1 MEAEFFAVD
10 GPLLGERFP
19 LGSGAVH
26 IGSAPA
32 AHIRLTEVDAAP
44 QHCTVRFEDGRFH
57 IVDHR
62 SPAGTYVNGMR
73 IARHCLE
80 PDDQVSI
87 CETVLLYR
95 EDPAVGQSESQ
106 QHTLLRACSLLFL
119 FRALAMS
126 AGGHRSAFADQIV
139 RLIGDM
145 APCREGA
152 ILLGRDADELR
163 AAAVELGKA
172 SLDELIARVCREGAV
187 VEPAARVVALALY
200 ARNEIAG
207 LLAVWFPAEEAVNL
221 SHHRDTLSAIGT
233 VAAAAL
239 ENVRSVERLQAE
251 NASLLNRLGA
261 GESGMVGE
269 SPAIRKLL
277 RMVAR
282 VAPQDTPVLILGES
296 GTGKELVARG
306 LHRQS
311 GRASKPFV
319 AINCAALTETLLE
332 SELFGHEKGSFT
344 GAIVQK
350 KGKLEIAQGGT
361 VFLDEIGELPV
372 TLQAKLLRVLQEREF
387 ERVGGTRTLK
397 LDIRLLAATNRD
409 LAAEARRGAFRED
422 LFHRLNVV
430 ALSVPPLR
438 DRREDIPALA
448 RHFLD
453 LSAARCR
460 RRVTAISAEAER
472 YLMNYFWPGNIREL
486 ENAIER
492 AVVLGQSDTLLAED
506 LPETVLDTAAVPEAP
521 GALQSS
527 ITATKRQAIMAAWRE
542 AGGVHDRAADLLN
555 LHPNSLRRLIR
566 TLKLRDVLG

>member
-1 MEAEFFAVD
+1 
-10 GPLLGERFP
+10 
-19 LGSGAVH
+19 
-26 IGSAPA
+26 
-32 AHIRLTEVDAAP
+32 
-44 QHCTVRFEDGRFH
+44 
-57 IVDHR
+57 
-62 SPAGTYVNGMR
+62 
-73 IARHCLE
+73 
-80 PDDQVSI
+80 
-87 CETVLLYR
+87 
-95 EDPAVGQSESQ
+95 
-106 QHTLLRACSLLFL
+106 
-119 FRALAMS
+119 
-126 AGGHRSAFADQIV
+126 
-139 RLIGDM
+139 
-145 APCREGA
+145 
-152 ILLGRDADELR
+152 
-163 AAAVELGKA
+163 
-172 SLDELIARVCREGAV
+172 
-187 VEPAARVVALALY
+187 
-200 ARNEIAG
+200 
-207 LLAVWFPAEEAVNL
+207 
-221 SHHRDTLSAIGT
+221 

-239 ENVRSVERLQAE
+239 ENVREVERLQAE
-251 NASLLNRLGA
+251 NASLLDRLGV
-261 GESGMVGE
+261 GETGMVGE

-277 RMVAR
+277 RMVER

-296 GTGKELVARG
+296 GTGKELVARA

-311 GRASKPFV
+311 GRSAKPFV

-344 GAIVQK
+344 GAIAQK

-438 DRREDIPALA
+438 DRRDDIPALA
-448 RHFLD
+448 RYFLD

-460 RRVTAISAEAER
+460 RRVAGISAEAER
-472 YLMNYFWPGNIREL
+472 YLMNYYWPGNIREL

-492 AVVLGQSDTLLAED
+492 AVVLGQSDSLLAED
-506 LPETVLDTAAVPEAP
+506 LPETVLEAAAIPEVP

-527 ITATKRQAIMAAWRE
+527 IAATKRQAIMAAWRE
-542 AGGVHDRAADLLN
+542 AGGVHDRAAELLN

-566 TLKLRDVLG
+566 TLKLRDVLR